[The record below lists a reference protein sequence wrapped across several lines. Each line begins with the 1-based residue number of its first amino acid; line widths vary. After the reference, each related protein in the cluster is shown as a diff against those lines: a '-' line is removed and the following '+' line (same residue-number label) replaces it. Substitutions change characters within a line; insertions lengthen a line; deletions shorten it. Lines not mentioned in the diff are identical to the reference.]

1 MTNSNSSPR
10 GRLGTVGLW
19 CALHGES
26 MLSAGLHHLA
36 CQLDFDVAQQ
46 CLLER
51 KVETMDPF
59 SYRPHLKQAFT
70 EGERWSVSASRIER
84 LYLAGQINEPQRQQF
99 LEAGA
104 IGSHLEVIQR
114 DEGFKGFN
122 QRAVSSI
129 IRRTDP
135 RAG

>member
-1 MTNSNSSPR
+1 
-10 GRLGTVGLW
+10 
-19 CALHGES
+19 
-26 MLSAGLHHLA
+26 
-36 CQLDFDVAQQ
+36 
-46 CLLER
+46 
-51 KVETMDPF
+51 MDPF
-59 SYRPHLKQAFT
+59 SYLPHLKQAFT
-70 EGERWSVSASRIER
+70 EGERWSVPAARIER
-84 LYLAGQINEPQRQQF
+84 LYRAGQINETQRQQF

-104 IGSHLEVIQR
+104 IGSHLENIQR